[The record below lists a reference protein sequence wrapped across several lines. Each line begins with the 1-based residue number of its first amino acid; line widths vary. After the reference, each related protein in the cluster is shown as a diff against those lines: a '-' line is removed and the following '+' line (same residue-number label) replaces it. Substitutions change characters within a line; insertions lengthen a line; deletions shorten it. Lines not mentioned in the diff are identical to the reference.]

1 MRFQLLGPLAIEA
14 NGRPLRLHGKRPR
27 AVLALLLLNP
37 GALVPV
43 DRIIDAVWGDSPPR
57 TVRTQVHAQISVI
70 RRCLLALPDVEIRTH
85 ATGYLLRA
93 DPDTIDV
100 VVFRELARR
109 AGTLAALGQ
118 PVAAAEAYRAA
129 LGLHVGPPLGDVDAP
144 FARVE
149 AARLAEER
157 LGVLAELTGLDLRA
171 GRYHELI
178 PRLTSL
184 VEQHPL
190 HEPLWRHLLVALHRA
205 GRRSEAIARYHRA
218 RTLLR
223 DELGLDPG
231 PELTAT
237 YRALLSDDPAPPTG
251 VRDDLLDRTLSR
263 LAEVER
269 MLQDIRRQLET
280 GELSH

>member
-14 NGRPLRLHGKRPR
+14 NGRPLHLYGKRPR
-27 AVLALLLLNP
+27 AVLALMLLNQ

-43 DRIIDAVWGDSPPR
+43 DRIIDAIWGDAPPR

-70 RRCLLALPDVEIRTH
+70 RRCLIALPGVEIRTH
-85 ATGYLLRA
+85 STGYLLRT
-93 DPDTIDV
+93 DPDAIDV
-100 VVFRELARR
+100 AVFRQLARR
-109 AGTLAALGQ
+109 GGTLAALGQ

-144 FARVE
+144 FARAE

-157 LGVLAELTGLDLRA
+157 LAVLAELTGLDLRA
-171 GRYHELI
+171 GRHHELI
-178 PRLTSL
+178 PALTTL

-205 GRRSEAIARYHRA
+205 GRRSEAVTCYHRA
-218 RTLLR
+218 RALLR

-231 PELTAT
+231 PELSAA
-237 YRALLSDDPAPPTG
+237 YRALLGDDPAPPTG
-251 VRDDLLDRTLSR
+251 ARDDRLDRALSR

-269 MLQDIRRQLET
+269 MLQDIRRQLEA